1 VKPTAEEF
9 SEKEARVRA
18 LMRADGLDAVLIGR
32 QDNFSW
38 FTGGAS
44 GYVGI
49 ASETSVASLLITAEH
64 KWLLCDN
71 IERARM
77 LEEELAGQGY
87 ASQSWQWWRPGL
99 KQAIANIAG
108 GKRLGSD
115 IPLDGVQPIREKI
128 ARLRWSLLPGEVERY
143 RWLGKQAGA
152 ALAAACKQVRPGMT
166 EWQVA
171 ALLGSSLLERGIIPT
186 LLLVAADERAYRY
199 RHPIPTGKQIEKHA
213 MLVIGA
219 RKWGLIIS
227 ATRMVHFGQPDA
239 DLARKHAAVVEVDA
253 AFISATRPGAVVSD
267 IFKAGQQAYAQAG
280 FPDEWQRHHQGGPT
294 GYASREFRATDQSSE
309 VVLQNQ
315 AFAWNPSI
323 AGTKSEDTI
332 IAAAQGPEI
341 LSLTDDFPSVE
352 VEAGGQLWL
361 RADLL
366 IL

>member
-1 VKPTAEEF
+1 VKPTPEEL
-9 SEKEARVRA
+9 SEKEARVRS
-18 LMRADGLDAVLIGR
+18 LMTADGLDAVLIGR

-49 ASETSVASLLITAEH
+49 ASEASVASLLVTAQG

-71 IERARM
+71 IEHARM

-99 KQAIANIAG
+99 KQAIVNLAG
-108 GKRLGSD
+108 GGRVGSD
-115 IPLDGVQPIREKI
+115 IPLDGVQPMREKI
-128 ARLRWSLLPGEVERY
+128 ARLRWSLLPSEVERY
-143 RWLGKQAGA
+143 RSVGKQAGA
-152 ALAAACKQVRPGMT
+152 ALAAVCRRVRPGMT
-166 EWQVA
+166 EWHVA
-171 ALLGSSLLERGIIPT
+171 SLMGSSLLERGIIPT

-199 RHPIPTGKQIEKHA
+199 RHPIPTDKEIERHA

-227 ATRMVHFGQPDA
+227 ATRMVHFGKPDA
-239 DLARKHAAVVEVDA
+239 DLARKHGAVVQVDA

-267 IFKAGQQAYAQAG
+267 ILRAGQQAYAQAG
-280 FPDEWQRHHQGGPT
+280 FPDEWQHHHQGGPT

-309 VVLQNQ
+309 VVLENQ

-332 IAAAQGPEI
+332 VAAAQGPEI
-341 LSLTDDFPSVE
+341 LSLTDDFPAVE

-361 RADLL
+361 RPALL